1 MEEMLKMVGRM
12 DPEEALAG
20 IAGVLKVLFSALG
33 EEARSQFLWEL
44 MGESRGDKV
53 SSLVH
58 LWLAECMGEGVDP
71 TQMCQR
77 LVNKVAESKQ
87 LMAMTDPDLLVL
99 FEDWFEELEEEIISL
114 VSEHGPLNPG
124 ELAEKTGLSLRG
136 AMFLLS
142 KLKRE
147 KKL

>member
-12 DPEEALAG
+12 DPEEALAE

-58 LWLAECMGEGVDP
+58 L
-71 TQMCQR
+71 
-77 LVNKVAESKQ
+77 
-87 LMAMTDPDLLVL
+87 
-99 FEDWFEELEEEIISL
+99 
-114 VSEHGPLNPG
+114 
-124 ELAEKTGLSLRG
+124 
-136 AMFLLS
+136 
-142 KLKRE
+142 
-147 KKL
+147 